1 MINELMLFFDN
12 ALKVLQGFWSWCA
25 ETSWTIGNLTIT
37 PLGVFSTGLFAF
49 LGVIVVLKIKNLV
62 I

>member
-1 MINELMLFFDN
+1 MINELTVFLDN
-12 ALKVLQGFWSWCA
+12 SLKVLQDFWSWCV
-25 ETSWTIGNLTIT
+25 ETSWTIGNISIT

-49 LGVIVVLKIKNLV
+49 LGVIVVLKIKNLL

>member
-1 MINELMLFFDN
+1 MINELMVFLDN
-12 ALKVLQGFWSWCA
+12 SLKVLQDFWSWCV
-25 ETSWTIGNLTIT
+25 ESSWTIGHITFT

-49 LGVIVVLKIKNLV
+49 LGAIVVLKIKNLL

>member
-12 ALKVLQGFWSWCA
+12 ALKVLQGFWAWCVGS
-25 ETSWTIGNLTIT
+25 SWTLGNLTIT

-49 LGVIVVLKIKNLV
+49 LGVIIVLKIKNL
-62 I
+62 II